1 VATTRATELRDA
13 ARRLALEEA
22 AAKEAFRPRITARA
36 RALHRS
42 GDFGERLYENA
53 SAKKKTNTKQN
64 GIPKTESPATA
75 RRAGDGGVSRS
86 SAPSAFAMPSVAGA
100 LARQKE
106 KAREE
111 RRASAARAGRASAPG
126 AESGRWGKYGDQ
138 PEPAWGAYGSD
149 AAPPPAQ
156 RRLDLRGGPS
166 SARARDDEGP
176 PDRGAARSVR
186 EAEARAR
193 EAWGYY
199 E

>member
-1 VATTRATELRDA
+1 
-13 ARRLALEEA
+13 
-22 AAKEAFRPRITARA
+22 
-36 RALHRS
+36 
-42 GDFGERLYENA
+42 
-53 SAKKKTNTKQN
+53 
-64 GIPKTESPATA
+64 
-75 RRAGDGGVSRS
+75 
-86 SAPSAFAMPSVAGA
+86 MPSVAGA

-111 RRASAARAGRASAPG
+111 RRSSAARAGRASAPG
-126 AESGRWGKYGDQ
+126 AGSGQWGMYGDQ